1 MKKMMIM
8 KLFQST
14 SFAFIVGLA
23 LILSSCGK
31 KEPET
36 IEQTDKQA
44 TTNTQ
49 IAVDPQISAEV
60 EKHLDSI
67 RTGSREEV
75 AKSLIKMGKEAVPA
89 LIQALRLRPDDGWLI
104 CEVLGEI
111 RDERAI
117 DALIEAYQ
125 DDTFPSRS
133 SAAIALGKFKKET
146 ILDMFISDL
155 GNIPSDGP
163 SPPVE
168 GIISYGKGAIDA
180 LIDVIERGE
189 GRARYEAISALGGIP
204 DSRSVKQ
211 LMRVLQNDADDVN
224 RVEAAVGLGQLA
236 DAKSLDALIN
246 AIKDPS
252 FDVRLAALEA
262 LSHFTDKK
270 AYQALLNTLTHKDPA
285 LRATAAIALAEFGN
299 KDAISH
305 LEKLLADSDEDVR
318 IAAQES
324 IDILKESN

>member
-1 MKKMMIM
+1 MKNIKWTTLSKSNNLI
-8 KLFQST
+8 
-14 SFAFIVGLA
+14 IVAGLA

-31 KEPET
+31 KEPE
-36 IEQTDKQA
+36 IVEQTNKQA
-44 TTNTQ
+44 TTNKQ

-60 EKHLDSI
+60 EKHLDNI
-67 RTGSREEV
+67 RTGSGEEV
-75 AKSLIKMGKEAVPA
+75 AKALIKMGKEAVPA
-89 LIQALRLRPDDGWLI
+89 LMQALRLRPDDGWLI

-168 GIISYGKGAIDA
+168 GIVSYGKDAIDA

-204 DSRSVKQ
+204 DSRSVQQ
-211 LMRVLQNDADDVN
+211 LMRVLQNEADDIN
-224 RVEAAVGLGQLA
+224 RVEAVVGLGQLA
-236 DAKSLDALIN
+236 DPKALDALIN
-246 AIKDPS
+246 AMKDPS

-270 AYQALLNTLTHKDPA
+270 AYQSLLNALTHKDPA

-299 KDAISH
+299 KDAIAH

-324 IDILKESN
+324 IDILKEIN